1 MSYYPPSSILSQL
14 QDRIKLD
21 RVPFSDRGSRLLV
34 YQDARQS
41 HALYIKLAE
50 RLTAVQPG
58 LSIYRSRPPFIHS
71 LQLIDEHGHP
81 LPFTTTTYP
90 HAIFFDTPRG
100 VFTLAFQSEQVL
112 ALGLPPGER
121 SGLRFVVSPRLAWAD
136 VRGGEFKSVRNA
148 AYSTNGV
155 IVRNDV
161 SETSQGYEV
170 VCVVEADRNTAIT
183 LNVQAGLELHREVR
197 PFRETLEAAEQ
208 RWERWLR
215 MPPAVLPEL
224 RSQYLYAWWI
234 MGNNLLSPFN
244 QFTREATVPSKVHYV
259 GAWQWD
265 NAFHALAYRHVDPAL
280 AQDQIRLMLDHQ
292 LPNGMIPDAV
302 YDDAAIT
309 HLEIPIAAAVTK
321 PPVSGWAAM
330 KIFAQHQDLHFL
342 RDIYEPLVRWNSWW
356 FGLNDDDSDGI
367 VQYSHPFSSGLDDS
381 PLWDY
386 GMPVEAPDLNT
397 YLQTQMQAL
406 SQMAGLLGLRGE
418 AAMWQ
423 RKARALTE
431 RMIEHFWD
439 ERAGLFQYQHQ
450 HRQIPVK
457 TPFSL
462 LPLWTGELPATI
474 QERLLAH
481 LQSPALWGE
490 YPLATVARDDPHYN
504 ANQMWRGP
512 VWINVNYLFVEAL
525 QRVNQPALA
534 RKLAEETLGL
544 VLQQNDIYEYYNPD
558 TGAAPPKAA
567 PIFGWS
573 AALFIDLAIQLSQG
587 EL

>member
-1 MSYYPPSSILSQL
+1 MLPRSSTLDVL
-14 QDRIKLD
+14 KDRIRLEQ
-21 RVPFSDRGSRLLV
+21 VPFSDRGSRLLV
-34 YQDARQS
+34 YRDQRQP

-58 LSIYRSRPPFIHS
+58 LSVYRSRPPFVHN
-71 LQLIDEHGHP
+71 LQLIDVDGNP
-81 LPFTTTTYP
+81 LPFQTTTYP

-100 VFTLAFQSEQVL
+100 TFTLTFQRETVL
-112 ALGLPPGER
+112 SFNPPPGER
-121 SGLRFVVSPRLAWAD
+121 CGLRFVVSPRLAWAD
-136 VRGGEFKSVRNA
+136 GRGGEFKSVRNA
-148 AYSTNGV
+148 AYSTNGQ
-155 IVRNDV
+155 ILRNDV
-161 SETSQGYEV
+161 GETHQGYEV
-170 VCVVEADRNTAIT
+170 EIVVEGEPDTAIT
-183 LNVQAGLELHREVR
+183 LNVQAGLELDREVL
-197 PFRETLEAAEQ
+197 PFRAVLQAAEE
-208 RWERWLR
+208 RWERWFAAA
-215 MPPAVLPEL
+215 PPVTPEL

-244 QFTREATVPSKVHYV
+244 RFTREATVPSKVHYV

-265 NAFHALAYRHVDPAL
+265 NAFHALAYRHVNPDL

-292 LPNGMIPDAV
+292 LPNGMIPDAI

-321 PPVSGWAAM
+321 PPVIAWAAM
-330 KIFAQHQDLHFL
+330 NIFAHHHDLQFL
-342 RDIYEPLVRWNSWW
+342 RDVYEPLVRWNSWW
-356 FGLNDDDSDGI
+356 FGLNDDDNDGI

-397 YLQTQMQAL
+397 YLQTQMTAL
-406 SQMAGLLGLRGE
+406 SQMAQLLGLRGE
-418 AAMWQ
+418 AEMWS
-423 RKARALTE
+423 RKARALVG

-450 HRQIPVK
+450 HTPIPVT

-462 LPLWTGELPATI
+462 LPLWTGELPDPIAKRLV
-474 QERLLAH
+474 ERLCD
-481 LQSPALWGE
+481 PDLWGT
-490 YPLATVARDDPHYN
+490 YPIATVARSDPHYDP
-504 ANQMWRGP
+504 NQMWRGP

-525 QRVNQPALA
+525 QRVKRPDLA
-534 RKLAEETLGL
+534 RKLAEETLQL
-544 VLQQNDIYEYYNPD
+544 VMNQPDIYEYYNPD

-573 AALFIDLAIQLSQG
+573 AALFIDLAIRMSQG
-587 EL
+587 EV

>member
-1 MSYYPPSSILSQL
+1 MSYYPSSSVLSLL

-21 RVPFSDRGSRLLV
+21 SVPFSDRGSRLLV
-34 YQDARQS
+34 YQDTRQPY
-41 HALYIKLAE
+41 ALYIKLAE

-58 LSIYRSRPPFIHS
+58 LSIYRNRPPFIHS
-71 LQLIDEHGHP
+71 LHLIDDDGNV
-81 LPFTTTTYP
+81 LPFTATTYP
-90 HAIFFDTPRG
+90 HAIFFETPRG
-100 VFTLAFQSEQVL
+100 LFTLAFQDQQVL
-112 ALGLPPGER
+112 AFSMPPGER
-121 SGLRFVVSPRLAWAD
+121 TGLRFIVSPRLAWAD
-136 VRGGEFKSVRNA
+136 ARGGEFKSVRNA
-148 AYSTNGV
+148 AYSTNGT

-170 VCVVEADRNTAIT
+170 VVVVEGERNTAIT
-183 LNVQAGLELHREVR
+183 LNVQPGLELERAVQ
-197 PFRETLEAAEQ
+197 PFSQTLAEAEQ
-208 RWERWLR
+208 RWQRWLDA
-215 MPPAVLPEL
+215 PPPVLPEL

-244 QFTREATVPSKVHYV
+244 RFTREATVPSKVHYV

-265 NAFHALAYRHVDPAL
+265 NAFHALAYRHVNPAL

-309 HLEIPIAAAVTK
+309 HIEIPIAAAVTK
-321 PPVSGWAAM
+321 PPVSAWAAM
-330 KIFAQHQDLHFL
+330 KIFAQHQDIQFL

-356 FGLNDDDSDGI
+356 FGLNDDDNDGI

-397 YLQTQMQAL
+397 YLQTQMKAL
-406 SQMAGLLGLRGE
+406 SEMAHLLGLRAE
-418 AAMWQ
+418 AEMWS
-423 RKARALTE
+423 RKAHALTQ

-450 HRQIPVK
+450 HQPIAVK
-457 TPFSL
+457 TPFNL
-462 LPLWTGELPATI
+462 LPLWTGELPTPMVD
-474 QERLLAH
+474 RLLAH
-481 LQSPALWGE
+481 LRSPALWGE

-534 RKLAEETLGL
+534 RKLAEETLAL
-544 VLQQNDIYEYYNPD
+544 VLKQNDIYEYYNPD
-558 TGAAPPKAA
+558 TGAPPPKAA

-573 AALFIDLAIQLSQG
+573 AALFIDLAIQVSQG
-587 EL
+587 RL

>member
-1 MSYYPPSSILSQL
+1 MSYYPSSSVLEILR
-14 QDRIKLD
+14 DRIQLE

-34 YQDARQS
+34 YQDSRQP
-41 HALYIKLAE
+41 HTLYIKLAE

-58 LSIYRSRPPFIHS
+58 LSVYRSRPPFIHN
-71 LQLIDEHGHP
+71 LQLIDADGVA
-81 LPFTTTTYP
+81 LPFHATTYP

-100 VFTLAFQSEQVL
+100 VFTLVFQSQGVL
-112 ALGLPPGER
+112 AFRPPPGEQ

-136 VRGGEFKSVRNA
+136 ARGGEFKSVRNA
-148 AYSTNGV
+148 AYSTNGT

-161 SETSQGYEV
+161 GETSQGFEV
-170 VCVVEADRNTAIT
+170 QFIVDAEADTAIT
-183 LNVQAGLELHREVR
+183 LNVQAGLELERAVE
-197 PFRETLEAAEQ
+197 PFRATLAAAEQ
-208 RWERWLR
+208 RWVRWLEA
-215 MPPAVLPEL
+215 PPAVAPEL
-224 RSQYLYAWWI
+224 RPQYLYAWWI

-244 QFTREATVPSKVHYV
+244 RFTREATVPSKVHYV

-265 NAFHALAYRHVDPAL
+265 NAFHAIAYRHVDPHL

-321 PPVSGWAAM
+321 PPVSAWAAM
-330 KIFAQHQDLHFL
+330 KIFSHHHDLQFL

-356 FGLNDDDSDGI
+356 FGLNDDDNDGI

-397 YLQTQMQAL
+397 YLQIQMKAL
-406 SQMAGLLGLRGE
+406 SEMARLLGLRGE
-418 AAMWQ
+418 SEMWA
-423 RKARALTE
+423 RKAQALTQ
-431 RMIEHFWD
+431 RMVEHFWD
-439 ERAGLFQYQHQ
+439 PAAGLFQYQHQ
-450 HRQIPVK
+450 HAPIPVK

-462 LPLWTGELPATI
+462 LPLWTGELPPAIT
-474 QERLLAH
+474 ERLLAH
-481 LQSPALWGE
+481 LESPALWGR
-490 YPLATVARDDPHYN
+490 YPLATVARDDAHYHP
-504 ANQMWRGP
+504 NQMWRGP

-525 QRVNQPALA
+525 LRIQRRDLA
-534 RKLAEETLGL
+534 RKLAEETLAL
-544 VLQQNDIYEYYNPD
+544 VMSQNDIYEYYNPD
-558 TGAAPPKAA
+558 TGAPPPKAA

-573 AALFIDLAIQLSQG
+573 AALFIDLALHVSQG
-587 EL
+587 QI

>member
-1 MSYYPPSSILSQL
+1 VQAALEL
-14 QDRIKLD
+14 VRE
-21 RVPFSDRGSRLLV
+21 VHPF
-34 YQDARQS
+34 RQ
-41 HALYIKLAE
+41 
-50 RLTAVQPG
+50 
-58 LSIYRSRPPFIHS
+58 
-71 LQLIDEHGHP
+71 
-81 LPFTTTTYP
+81 
-90 HAIFFDTPRG
+90 
-100 VFTLAFQSEQVL
+100 TLA
-112 ALGLPPGER
+112 
-121 SGLRFVVSPRLAWAD
+121 D
-136 VRGGEFKSVRNA
+136 
-148 AYSTNGV
+148 
-155 IVRNDV
+155 
-161 SETSQGYEV
+161 
-170 VCVVEADRNTAIT
+170 
-183 LNVQAGLELHREVR
+183 
-197 PFRETLEAAEQ
+197 AEQ
-208 RWERWLR
+208 RWQRWLHA
-215 MPPAVLPEL
+215 PPDVAPEL

-244 QFTREATVPSKVHYV
+244 LFTREATVPSKVHYV

-265 NAFHALAYRHVDPAL
+265 NAFHALAYRHVDPTL

-309 HLEIPIAAAVTK
+309 HLDIPIAAAVTK
-321 PPVSGWAAM
+321 PPVTAWAAM
-330 KIFAQHQDLHFL
+330 KVFAMHHDIQFL
-342 RDIYEPLVRWNSWW
+342 RDIYEPMVRWNSWW
-356 FGLNDDDSDGI
+356 FGLNDDDNDGI

-406 SQMAGLLGLRGE
+406 SDMARLLGLRGE
-418 AAMWQ
+418 AEMWR
-423 RKARALTE
+423 RKAHALTQ

-450 HRQIPVK
+450 HQTISVK

-462 LPLWTGELPATI
+462 LPLWTGELPPAI
-474 QERLLAH
+474 VERLLAH

-490 YPLATVARDDPHYN
+490 YPLATVARDDPHYD

-525 QRVNQPALA
+525 RRVNQPALA

-544 VLQQNDIYEYYNPD
+544 VLKQNDIYEYYNPD
-558 TGAAPPKAA
+558 TGAPPPKAA

-573 AALFIDLAIQLSQG
+573 AALFIDLAIQVSQNQ
-587 EL
+587 L

>member
-1 MSYYPPSSILSQL
+1 MSYYPPSSVLSLL
-14 QDRIKLD
+14 QDRIQLE

-34 YQDARQS
+34 YQDTRQA

-71 LQLIDEHGHP
+71 LQLIDEDGAA
-81 LPFTTTTYP
+81 LPFRATTYP
-90 HAIFFDTPRG
+90 HAVFFDTPRG
-100 VFTLAFQSEQVL
+100 VFTLAFQSQHVL
-112 ALGLPPGER
+112 AFGMPPGER
-121 SGLRFVVSPRLAWAD
+121 AGLRFVVSPRLAWAD
-136 VRGGEFKSVRNA
+136 AHGGEFKSVRNA
-148 AYSTNGV
+148 SYSTNGV

-161 SETSQGYEV
+161 SETSQGFEV
-170 VCVVEADRNTAIT
+170 VCVIEADRNSAIT
-183 LNVQAGLELHREVR
+183 LNVQAALELVREVH
-197 PFRETLEAAEQ
+197 PFRQTLADAEQ
-208 RWERWLR
+208 RWQRWLHA
-215 MPPAVLPEL
+215 PPDVAPEL

-244 QFTREATVPSKVHYV
+244 LFTREATVPSKVHYV

-265 NAFHALAYRHVDPAL
+265 NAFHALAYRHVDPTL

-309 HLEIPIAAAVTK
+309 HLDIPIAAAVTK
-321 PPVSGWAAM
+321 PPVTAWAAM
-330 KIFAQHQDLHFL
+330 KVFAMHHDIQFL
-342 RDIYEPLVRWNSWW
+342 RDIYEPMVRWNSWW
-356 FGLNDDDSDGI
+356 FGLNDDDNDGI

-406 SQMAGLLGLRGE
+406 SDMARLLGLRGE
-418 AAMWQ
+418 AEMWR
-423 RKARALTE
+423 RKAHALTQ

-450 HRQIPVK
+450 HQTISVK

-462 LPLWTGELPATI
+462 LPLWTGELPPAI
-474 QERLLAH
+474 VERLLAH

-490 YPLATVARDDPHYN
+490 YPLATVARDDPHYD

-525 QRVNQPALA
+525 RRVNQPALA

-544 VLQQNDIYEYYNPD
+544 VLKQNDIYEYYNPD
-558 TGAAPPKAA
+558 TGAPPPKAA

-573 AALFIDLAIQLSQG
+573 AALFIDLAIQVSQNQ
-587 EL
+587 L